1 MKYSVGTYPNV
12 SAQEMIATGVLADRL
27 GFHTMW
33 VPDSHLL
40 WREAYVLLGAIAS
53 QTTSIRLATAVTNP
67 MTRHLTVTS
76 SAFSTLD
83 ELSGGRATLGI
94 SVGDSALKTMGL
106 QISTVDNFEASL
118 KMIQGLL
125 RGETV
130 DVPGGDTATIAHAK
144 NRNVPIYVASTGPRM
159 LKLAGRLADG
169 VVLMNG
175 VAPDLLQ
182 AAIDKVHEGAREVGR
197 DPSEVKIVVWAA
209 CHANNENPSESVNA
223 VKYNIAR
230 AILRGMPGEVDE
242 LTKATAEKV
251 KQAYNYA
258 QHGSAEADFAALVP
272 DELVPRYTF
281 AGTGDDVRKQV
292 EKLEGL
298 GIDEIAF
305 AIPDASSI
313 KPRDEVI
320 EILAASVLKK

>member
-1 MKYSVGTYPNV
+1 MKFSIGTYPNV
-12 SAQEMIATGVLADRL
+12 SAQEMIATGVLADQL

-40 WREAYVLLGAIAS
+40 WREVYILLGAIAS
-53 QTTSIRLATAVTNP
+53 HTKRIRLATAVTNP

-118 KMIQGLL
+118 KMIQSLL
-125 RGETV
+125 KGETV
-130 DVPGGDTATIAHAK
+130 AVPGGDTATISHAK
-144 NRNVPIYVASTGPRM
+144 NRNVPVYVASTGPRM
-159 LKLAGRLADG
+159 LKLAGRMADG

-175 VAPDLLQ
+175 VAPDLLK
-182 AAIDKVHEGAREVGR
+182 AAIDKVHEGAREANR
-197 DPSEVKIVVWAA
+197 DPKEVKVVVWAA
-209 CHANNENPSESVNA
+209 AHANDENPSESINA

-230 AILRGMPGEVDE
+230 AILRGMPGDVDE

-251 KQAYNYA
+251 RAAYNYA

-281 AGTGDDVRKQV
+281 AGTGADIRKQV
-292 EKLEGL
+292 DLLRDL
-298 GIDEIAF
+298 GVDEVAF

-320 EILAASVLKK
+320 KILAANVLN

>member
-12 SAQEMIATGVLADRL
+12 SAQEMVATGVLADQL

-53 QTTSIRLATAVTNP
+53 QTKRIRLATAVTNP

-118 KMIQGLL
+118 KMIQALL
-125 RGETV
+125 QGETV
-130 DVPGGDTATIAHAK
+130 DVPGGDTATISHAK
-144 NRNVPIYVASTGPRM
+144 NRKVPIYVASTGPRM

-182 AAIDKVHEGAREVGR
+182 AAIDKVHEGAREVNR
-197 DPSEVKIVVWAA
+197 DPAEVKVVVWAA
-209 CHANNENPSESVNA
+209 AHANDENPRESLNA

-230 AILRGMPGEVDE
+230 AILRGMPGEIDE
-242 LTKATAEKV
+242 LTRVTAEKV
-251 KQAYNYA
+251 KAAYNYA
-258 QHGSAEADFAALVP
+258 QHGSAEADFASLIP
-272 DELVPRYTF
+272 DELVPRYAF
-281 AGTGDDVRKQV
+281 AGTGADIKKQAQR
-292 EKLEGL
+292 LEGM

-305 AIPDASSI
+305 AVPDASSFRS
-313 KPRDEVI
+313 RDEVI
-320 EILAASVLKK
+320 KTIAANVL

>member
-1 MKYSVGTYPNV
+1 MKYSVGIYPNV
-12 SAQEMIATGVLADRL
+12 SAQEMVATAVLADEL

-53 QTTSIRLATAVTNP
+53 QTKRIRLATAVTNP

-118 KMIQGLL
+118 KMIRALL
-125 RGETV
+125 KGETV
-130 DVPGGDTATIAHAK
+130 PVPGGDTATISHAK
-144 NRNVPIYVASTGPRM
+144 DRNVPIYVASTGPRM
-159 LKLAGRLADG
+159 LNLAGRLADG
-169 VVLMNG
+169 VILMNG
-175 VAPDLLQ
+175 VAPDLLK
-182 AAIDKVHEGAREVGR
+182 AAVDKVHEGARQANR
-197 DPSEVKIVVWAA
+197 DPAQVRIVVWAA
-209 CHANNENPSESVNA
+209 AHANDQNPQESLDA
-223 VKYNIAR
+223 VKYNVAR
-230 AILRGMPGEVDE
+230 AILRGMPGDIDE
-242 LTKATAEKV
+242 LTRVTAEKV
-251 KQAYNYA
+251 KAAYNYA
-258 QHGSAEADFAALVP
+258 QHGSAEANFASLIP

-281 AGTGDDVRKQV
+281 AGTGAQIKMQAQQ
-292 EKLEGL
+292 LEGM

-305 AIPDASSI
+305 AVPEAASFR
-313 KPRDEVI
+313 PRDEVI
-320 EILAASVLKK
+320 KTIAANVL

>member
-1 MKYSVGTYPNV
+1 MKFSVGTYPNV
-12 SAQEMIATGVLADRL
+12 SAQEMVKTGVLADRL

-53 QTTSIRLATAVTNP
+53 QTKRIRLATAVTNP

-118 KMIQGLL
+118 KMIQSLL

-130 DVPGGDTATIAHAK
+130 DVPGGDTATISHAVDRK
-144 NRNVPIYVASTGPRM
+144 VPIYVASTGPRM
-159 LKLAGRLADG
+159 LKLAGRMANG

-182 AAIDKVHEGAREVGR
+182 AAIDKVHEGAKEVGR
-197 DPSEVKIVVWAA
+197 DPAEIKIVVWAA
-209 CHANNENPSESVNA
+209 CHANDVDPSESINA

-230 AILRGMPGEVDE
+230 AILRGMPGEVDA

-281 AGTGDDVRKQV
+281 AGTGADVKRQV
-292 EKLEGL
+292 AALAGL

-305 AIPDASSI
+305 AIPDAASI

-320 EILAASVLKK
+320 ELLAANVLS

>member
-1 MKYSVGTYPNV
+1 MKYSVGIYPNV
-12 SAQEMIATGVLADRL
+12 SAQEMVATAVLADAL

-53 QTTSIRLATAVTNP
+53 RTTRIRLATAVTNP

-118 KMIQGLL
+118 TMIQALL
-125 RGETV
+125 KGQTV
-130 DVPGGDTATIAHAK
+130 PVPGGDTATISHARDRK
-144 NRNVPIYVASTGPRM
+144 IPIYVAATGPRM
-159 LKLAGRLADG
+159 LNLAGRLADG
-169 VVLMNG
+169 VILMNG
-175 VAPDLLQ
+175 VAPDLIK
-182 AAIDKVHEGAREVGR
+182 AAVDKVQEGARQANR
-197 DPSEVKIVVWAA
+197 NPDDVKVVVWAA
-209 CHANNENPSESVNA
+209 AHANDRNPQESLDA

-230 AILRGMPGEVDE
+230 AILRGMPGDIDE
-242 LTKATAEKV
+242 LTRVTAQKV
-251 KQAYNYA
+251 KAAYNYA
-258 QHGSAEADFAALVP
+258 QHGSAEANFASLIP

-281 AGTGDDVRKQV
+281 AGTGAQIKKQV
-292 EKLEGL
+292 QQLEGM
-298 GIDEIAF
+298 GIDEITF
-305 AIPDASSI
+305 AVPEAASFR
-313 KPRDEVI
+313 PRDEVI
-320 EILAASVLKK
+320 KTIAANLL